1 MRCYDH
7 RVTQTPPPPLRW
19 PRVVAGVA
27 LLAGAIAL
35 LWWGAGPLSASAV
48 REQLQSSGPWGPVLF
63 VVAFAALQ
71 PFGFSAHVFIVAAAL
86 VWAPHWAAALSW
98 LGAMM
103 AGCVAFGVARWM
115 GRGWVQ
121 ARLPARLRQW
131 DDRLAARG
139 FRTVLVM
146 RLLFFTFGPMQLMLG
161 VSRVRFGAFLLGS
174 AIGLAPVVV
183 AESFVG
189 GNLARWLFS

>member
-1 MRCYDH
+1 M
-7 RVTQTPPPPLRW
+7 
-19 PRVVAGVA
+19 
-27 LLAGAIAL
+27 
-35 LWWGAGPLSASAV
+35 
-48 REQLQSSGPWGPVLF
+48 
-63 VVAFAALQ
+63 
-71 PFGFSAHVFIVAAAL
+71 
-86 VWAPHWAAALSW
+86 WAPQWAAALSW
-98 LGAMM
+98 LGVML

-131 DDRLAARG
+131 DDRLAAHG

-161 VSRVRFGAFLLGS
+161 VSQVRFGAFLLGS

-183 AESFVG
+183 VESFVG

>member
-1 MRCYDH
+1 M
-7 RVTQTPPPPLRW
+7 TQTPHGPPRW
-19 PRVVAGVA
+19 PRVAVGLA
-27 LLAGAIAL
+27 LLAAVAAV
-35 LWWGAGPLSASAV
+35 LWWGAAGLSASAV
-48 REQLQSSGPWGPVLF
+48 RQQLLDSGPWGPVLF
-63 VVAFAALQ
+63 VAAFAALQ
-71 PFGFSAHVFIVAAAL
+71 PFGVSAHVFIVAAAL
-86 VWAPHWAAALSW
+86 VWAPQWAAALSW
-98 LGAMM
+98 LGVML

-131 DDRLAARG
+131 DDRLAAHG

-161 VSRVRFGAFLLGS
+161 VSQVRFGAFLLGS

-183 AESFVG
+183 VESFVG